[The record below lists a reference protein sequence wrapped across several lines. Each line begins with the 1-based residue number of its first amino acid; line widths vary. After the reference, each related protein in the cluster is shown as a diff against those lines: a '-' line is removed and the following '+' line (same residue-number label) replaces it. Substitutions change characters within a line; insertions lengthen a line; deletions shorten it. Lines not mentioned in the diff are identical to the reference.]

1 MGKGFVMSIEGII
14 LVLVFVI
21 LLLLAIP
28 ISIAI
33 VVASLCVMFF
43 FLPPEMA
50 LLTAAQSAINALNS
64 FSLLA
69 IPLFILSGAIMN
81 TGGLAL
87 RLINF
92 AKLFTGFFPGPLLQ
106 INILSNML
114 FGALSGS
121 AIAAE
126 VAVGK
131 IIDPLQKKEKY
142 DPALSAAVNITSCP
156 TGLLIPPSNTFIVY
170 SLVSGG
176 TSIAALFLAGYL
188 PGILMG
194 IGISIVALYFSVKEK
209 YPKQDAISKK
219 EMLSITIQ
227 AIPSLLMIIVVIGGV
242 IRGVFTATEG
252 SGIAALYSLLLS
264 FAYKSLNIEKL
275 KEIVIETVS
284 MSGIVLFLIGMSSVM
299 SWVLS
304 YSKIPQIVAEGL
316 LTISDNPIIIMLL
329 INFILLC
336 VGTFMDMTPAI
347 LIFTP
352 IFLPIAKQIGIDP
365 VHFGIIMT
373 FNLCIGL
380 STPPVGSALFVGCSL
395 SGIKI
400 EQVFPKLVPMFFV
413 LLISLLLVTFIP
425 EISLFLPKYFGLM

>member
-1 MGKGFVMSIEGII
+1 MNNTIII
-14 LVLVFVI
+14 LTSVFV
-21 LLLLAIP
+21 LLLAVGVP
-28 ISIAI
+28 ISISI
-33 VVASLCVMFF
+33 MMSSLAVMFTL
-43 FLPPEMA
+43 LPFDKA
-50 LLTAAQSAINALNS
+50 LLTAAQSMLNALNS
-64 FSLLA
+64 FTLLA

-81 TGGLAL
+81 TGGLAV

-92 AKLFTGFFPGPLLQ
+92 TKLFTRFLPGALFQ

-131 IIDPLQKKEKY
+131 IIDPLQKKENY
-142 DPALSAAVNITSCP
+142 DPALAAAVNIASCP

-176 TSIAALFLAGYL
+176 TSVAALFLAGYL

-194 IGISIVALYFSVKEK
+194 LGVAVVALLFSIKGT
-209 YPKQDAISKK
+209 YPKQPAISFK
-219 EMLSITIQ
+219 ESCRVVWD
-227 AIPSLLMIIVVIGGV
+227 AFPSLLMIFIVIGGV
-242 IRGVFTATEG
+242 VKGVFTATEG

-264 FAYKSLNIEKL
+264 LIYRSLNFEKV
-275 KEIVIETVS
+275 KDIVYDTVT
-284 MSGIVLFLIGMSSVM
+284 MTGVVLFLIAVSSIM

-304 YSKIPQIVAEGL
+304 FSRIPQIVADSL
-316 LTISDNPIIIMLL
+316 LSISDNPVVIIFL
-329 INFILLC
+329 INLILLF

-352 IFLPIAKQIGIDP
+352 IFLPIAKQLGIDP

-380 STPPVGSALFVGCSL
+380 CTPPVGSALFVGCSIA
-395 SGIKI
+395 SIKI
-400 EQVFPKLVPMFFV
+400 EDVFSKLIPMYIV
-413 LLISLLLVTFIP
+413 LVSILFLVTFVP
-425 EISLFLPKYFGLM
+425 EVSLFLPKFFGLL

>member
-1 MGKGFVMSIEGII
+1 MTPAIL
-14 LVLVFVI
+14 LVLTFAI
-21 LLLLAIP
+21 LLLIGAP
-28 ISIAI
+28 ISVAI
-33 VVASLCVMFF
+33 IISSLTVMFS
-43 FLPPEMA
+43 FLPFDIA
-50 LLTAAQSAINALNS
+50 LLTASQSMVNSLNS

-69 IPLFILSGAIMN
+69 IPLFILSGSIMN
-81 TGGLAL
+81 TGGLAI

-92 AKLFTGFFPGPLLQ
+92 AKLFTSALPGPLFQ

-142 DPALSAAVNITSCP
+142 DPALAAAVNIASCP
-156 TGLLIPPSNTFIVY
+156 TGLLIPPSNTFIIY

-176 TSIAALFLAGYL
+176 TSIAALFLAGYI

-194 IGISIVALYFSVKEK
+194 VAVSLVAWYFSVKEK
-209 YPKQDAISKK
+209 YPKQDKLSKQ
-219 EMLSITIQ
+219 EIGTIIID

-242 IRGVFTATEG
+242 VGGVFTATEG
-252 SGIAALYSLLLS
+252 SGIAALYSLVLS
-264 FAYKSLNIEKL
+264 LFYRSLDFKKF
-275 KEIVIETVS
+275 KEIIVETVS
-284 MSGIVLFLIGMSSVM
+284 MSGIVLFLIGASSIM

-304 YSKIPQIVAEGL
+304 YSKIPQMVSEGIL
-316 LTISDNPIIIMLL
+316 SISSNPVVIMLL
-329 INFILLC
+329 INVILLI
-336 VGTFMDMTPAI
+336 VGVFMDMTPAI

-352 IFLPIAKQIGIDP
+352 IFLPIIKQLGIDP

-380 STPPVGSALFVGCSL
+380 MTPPVGSALFVGCSVANI
-395 SGIKI
+395 SI
-400 EQVFPKLVPMFFV
+400 EKVFGKLIPMFVVLIAV
-413 LLISLLLVTFIP
+413 LLMITFVP
-425 EISLFLPKYFGLM
+425 AISLFLPRVFGLM